1 MTNSSVSNV
10 KLFLDKKNLD
20 DAIWSD
26 KFMLLILVLHLPFI
40 YFIVPSGYGSH
51 MQGAVPATL
60 AVLASFSAYFAAKGT
75 LVSRGVIAASLM
87 IMSMVMIMQ
96 QLGRLEMHFH
106 IFSVLAFLIIWR
118 DWKVIVIA
126 AAAIAVHHL
135 VSVPLQLDG
144 LTIAGL
150 PYTPYGQNCDWPT
163 FFLHATFVILESAI
177 LVYFSIRLREQFNL
191 ANHVIASVTTSA
203 ADKDLSIDLSAIK
216 TRSEEDKVFI
226 QSLNDFYSMIR
237 DTLNEFQSSSTQL
250 TLLAQESSDLTTDNQ
265 KQLNTQSDYINQV
278 VSAVKEM
285 SLTIAEI
292 ATSTLKAAEA
302 SRNAKELSTTST
314 IKVNEAVN
322 QMLSLTEQINLVK
335 VVIDKLASATAKI
348 SNTTDVIRSIADQTN
363 LLALNAAIEAA
374 RAGDQGRGFAVVAEE
389 VRSLAMR
396 SSEATEEINSVVEN
410 LKLSASEAVEIMEK
424 GQLQSQQTIEAAGDT
439 REMLEKASDAI
450 TLISDMS
457 DQIASAIEEQRTVS
471 EQVSNDMES
480 IKKSNLDTQQK
491 ASQVNEIS
499 GQVSEM
505 ASHLTNAASVLKT
518 S

>member
-10 KLFLDKKNLD
+10 KVFLDKKDFD
-20 DAIWSD
+20 DAVWSD
-26 KFMLLILVLHLPFI
+26 KFMLLILVLHLPFV

-60 AVLASFSAYFAAKGT
+60 AVLASFSAFFAAKGS
-75 LVSRGVIAASLM
+75 LISRGVIAASLM

-126 AAAIAVHHL
+126 AATIAVHHL

-144 LTIAGL
+144 VTIAGL
-150 PYTPYGQNCDWPT
+150 PYTPYGQSCDWPT

-203 ADKDLSIDLSAIK
+203 ANKDLSMDLSAIK
-216 TRSEEDKVFI
+216 TRSEEDKVFVL
-226 QSLNDFYSMIR
+226 SLNDFYTMIR
-237 DTLNEFQSSSTQL
+237 NTLEDFQSSSSQL
-250 TLLAQESSDLTTDNQ
+250 TLLAKKSSDLTTDNQ
-265 KQLNTQSDYINQV
+265 QQLNTQSDYITSV

-285 SLTIAEI
+285 SLTIGEI
-292 ATSTLKAAEA
+292 ANSTLKAAEA
-302 SRNAKELSTTST
+302 SRNAKDLSTTST
-314 IKVNEAVN
+314 EKVNEAVN
-322 QMLSLTEQINLVK
+322 QMLSLTEQINQVK
-335 VVIDKLASATAKI
+335 IVIDKLATATLQI

-396 SSEATEEINSVVEN
+396 SSEATEEINTVVDN
-410 LKLSASEAVEIMEK
+410 LKISANEAVDIMEK
-424 GQLQSQQTIEAAGDT
+424 GQQQSQQTIDAAGDT
-439 REMLEKASDAI
+439 REMLEKASAAI

-471 EQVSNDMES
+471 EQVSNDMDS
-480 IKKSNLDTQQK
+480 IKSSNLETQDK
-491 ASQVNEIS
+491 ASQVNLIS
-499 GQVSEM
+499 VEVSEM
-505 ASHLTNAASVLKT
+505 ASHLTSAAATLKT
-518 S
+518 N